1 MWCCGVNFFSK
12 KKNQTNT
19 KHKTNQHKNN
29 TRNTY
34 HRFTSCTQSLQQQEQ
49 QQEEEEEEEEERTS
63 LIIMFKKKPAKA
75 VQSKSDNP
83 RLFFVGL
90 VCVILLYIYRALL
103 LSSSSSKSKK
113 KKKEEMV
120 VVDKTRKISAEEV
133 RKHNSVDDLW
143 IIIDKKVYD
152 VTEYAEEH
160 PGGVAAIAKNAGGDA
175 SKGFRGPQ
183 HPSRVFDIVD
193 DYMIGVLEEKK

>member
-1 MWCCGVNFFSK
+1 VNFFQK
-12 KKNQTNT
+12 IKKNQTNQHT
-19 KHKTNQHKNN
+19 KTN

-34 HRFTSCTQSLQQQEQ
+34 HRFTSCTQSLQQQQ
-49 QQEEEEEEEEERTS
+49 QQQQQERTS
-63 LIIMFKKKPAKA
+63 LIIIMFKKKPFAKA

-103 LSSSSSKSKK
+103 LSSSSSKSKKK

>member
-1 MWCCGVNFFSK
+1 
-12 KKNQTNT
+12 
-19 KHKTNQHKNN
+19 
-29 TRNTY
+29 
-34 HRFTSCTQSLQQQEQ
+34 
-49 QQEEEEEEEEERTS
+49 
-63 LIIMFKKKPAKA
+63 MFKKKPAA

-103 LSSSSSKSKK
+103 LSSSSSSKSKKK

>member
-1 MWCCGVNFFSK
+1 
-12 KKNQTNT
+12 
-19 KHKTNQHKNN
+19 
-29 TRNTY
+29 
-34 HRFTSCTQSLQQQEQ
+34 
-49 QQEEEEEEEEERTS
+49 
-63 LIIMFKKKPAKA
+63 MFKKKPAEA

>member
-1 MWCCGVNFFSK
+1 MSGVVVRRVNFFQK
-12 KKNQTNT
+12 KIKKIKQINTQT
-19 KHKTNQHKNN
+19 N

-34 HRFTSCTQSLQQQEQ
+34 HRFTSCTQSPQQQQ
-49 QQEEEEEEEEERTS
+49 QQQQQERTS
-63 LIIMFKKKPAKA
+63 LILMFKKKPFAKA

-103 LSSSSSKSKK
+103 LSSSSSKSKKK

>member
-1 MWCCGVNFFSK
+1 
-12 KKNQTNT
+12 
-19 KHKTNQHKNN
+19 
-29 TRNTY
+29 
-34 HRFTSCTQSLQQQEQ
+34 
-49 QQEEEEEEEEERTS
+49 
-63 LIIMFKKKPAKA
+63 MFKKKPAA
-75 VQSKSDNP
+75 VKVKSDNP

-90 VCVILLYIYRALL
+90 VCVVLLYIYRALL
-103 LSSSSSKSKK
+103 LSSSSKSKKK

-160 PGGVAAIAKNAGGDA
+160 PGGVAAIAKNAGG
-175 SKGFRGPQ
+175 R
-183 HPSRVFDIVD
+183 R
-193 DYMIGVLEEKK
+193 E

>member
-1 MWCCGVNFFSK
+1 MNFFSK
-12 KKNQTNT
+12 KNQTR
-19 KHKTNQHKNN
+19 NN
-29 TRNTY
+29 ANTY

-49 QQEEEEEEEEERTS
+49 QQQQQEERTS
-63 LIIMFKKKPAKA
+63 LLTMFKKKPAKA

>member
-1 MWCCGVNFFSK
+1 MNFFQK
-12 KKNQTNT
+12 IKKNQTNQHT
-19 KHKTNQHKNN
+19 KTN

-34 HRFTSCTQSLQQQEQ
+34 HRFTSCTQSLQQQQ
-49 QQEEEEEEEEERTS
+49 QQQQQERTS
-63 LIIMFKKKPAKA
+63 LIIIMFKKKPFAKA

-103 LSSSSSKSKK
+103 LSSSSSKSKKK

>member
-1 MWCCGVNFFSK
+1 
-12 KKNQTNT
+12 
-19 KHKTNQHKNN
+19 
-29 TRNTY
+29 
-34 HRFTSCTQSLQQQEQ
+34 
-49 QQEEEEEEEEERTS
+49 
-63 LIIMFKKKPAKA
+63 MFKKKPAKA
-75 VQSKSDNP
+75 VQSKVDNP

-103 LSSSSSKSKK
+103 LSSSSSKSKKK

>member
-1 MWCCGVNFFSK
+1 
-12 KKNQTNT
+12 
-19 KHKTNQHKNN
+19 
-29 TRNTY
+29 
-34 HRFTSCTQSLQQQEQ
+34 
-49 QQEEEEEEEEERTS
+49 
-63 LIIMFKKKPAKA
+63 MFKKKPAALK
-75 VQSKSDNP
+75 VKSDNP

-103 LSSSSSKSKK
+103 LSSSSSKSKKK

>member
-1 MWCCGVNFFSK
+1 MVLWGELFFKK

-49 QQEEEEEEEEERTS
+49 QQEEEEEEEERTS

>member
-1 MWCCGVNFFSK
+1 
-12 KKNQTNT
+12 
-19 KHKTNQHKNN
+19 
-29 TRNTY
+29 
-34 HRFTSCTQSLQQQEQ
+34 
-49 QQEEEEEEEEERTS
+49 
-63 LIIMFKKKPAKA
+63 MFKKKPFAKA

-113 KKKEEMV
+113 KKKKEEMV

-152 VTEYAEEH
+152 VTEFLPDH
-160 PGGVAAIAKNAGGDA
+160 PGGKKAIMLFAGKDA
-175 SKGFRGPQ
+175 TEEFYML
-183 HPSRVFDIVD
+183 HPPN
-193 DYMIGVLEEKK
+193 VLKKYLPPEAMLGELVG

>member
-1 MWCCGVNFFSK
+1 VNFFQK
-12 KKNQTNT
+12 IKKNQTNQHT
-19 KHKTNQHKNN
+19 KTN

-34 HRFTSCTQSLQQQEQ
+34 HRFTSCTQSLQQQQ
-49 QQEEEEEEEEERTS
+49 QQQEEEERTS
-63 LIIMFKKKPAKA
+63 LIIIMFKKKPFAKA

-103 LSSSSSKSKK
+103 LSSSSSKSKKK